1 MTRKTLNCENGPV
14 IAAHDWNP
22 LQIFTNHSEA
32 LSHIPIVMKKTA
44 RSLILATMLAATLPA
59 APQQGQWDRNS
70 LDDVRKAREKGDT
83 YPTSEIFRRLKREYG
98 GFQIDAVP
106 ETRDGRRV
114 YVIDW
119 QTGKGE
125 RMRIIVDA
133 RTGRTLST
141 N

>member
-1 MTRKTLNCENGPV
+1 MNCENGRD
-14 IAAHDWNP
+14 IAAHDCN
-22 LQIFTNHSEA
+22 LLEIFTNHSEA
-32 LSHIPIVMKKTA
+32 LRHIAIVMKKTA
-44 RSLILATMLAATLPA
+44 LSLLLATMLAATLPA

-70 LDDVRKAREKGDT
+70 LDDVREAREKGDT
-83 YPTSEIFRRLKREYG
+83 FPTSKIFARLKREYG

-106 ETRDGRRV
+106 ETRNGRRV

-133 RTGRTLST
+133 KTGRTLST